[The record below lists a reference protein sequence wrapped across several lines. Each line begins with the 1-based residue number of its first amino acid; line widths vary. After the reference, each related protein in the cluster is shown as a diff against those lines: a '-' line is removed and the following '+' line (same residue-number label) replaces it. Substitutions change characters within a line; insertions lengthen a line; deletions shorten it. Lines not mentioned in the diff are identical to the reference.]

1 MPLEIRPHTTDRDD
15 GPVWKVHDPDIGPE
29 VLFDLS
35 LREVLSLDGQVA
47 PDSERHPA
55 ALTALTL
62 LRSELFKTFTAG
74 LSVDCL
80 PPLGVRNTAKDT
92 PFARACRLLVSSV
105 SCAGTLMR
113 EPDDLPPLVEQLIY
127 AAISELKTRDGET
140 QPDARYWRG
149 DVTRRLEVALS
160 VFRDRVVT

>member
-1 MPLEIRPHTTDRDD
+1 MPLEIRPHTTDLDD
-15 GPVWKVHDPDIGPE
+15 GPVWKVHDPDVGPE

-35 LREVLSLDGQVA
+35 LREVLSLDFLA
-47 PDSERHPA
+47 PDSERRPA

-105 SCAGTLMR
+105 SCAGNLMR

-127 AAISELKTRDGET
+127 AAISELKGRDGEP
-140 QPDARYWRG
+140 QPDARYWRD

-160 VFRDRVVT
+160 VLRDRVVT